1 MESIAFE
8 GEKGKGF
15 SGRMRRFFS
24 RFQIGG
30 ILREC
35 NAYKERGIPALTVL
49 AYLFSLAFKG
59 RSLYLDTLLKKAP
72 GFGKDT
78 AYRFRNSVKINWL
91 RFVTTLSYRVY
102 HTAIKPLTNETREGA
117 FIIDDS
123 VFERAR
129 SKCVELLARVYD
141 HAGNRYTLGF
151 RMLTL
156 GWSDG
161 ATFLPINFCLLST
174 ENAKNRKVEAKTYDK
189 RSYAAEIRE
198 LSQTKATEVVLRLL
212 DLALHAGYRAGY
224 VLFDRWFSSPKMILA
239 LKKMELETV
248 AMVKKSSK
256 IFYAYQGKWM
266 SATSIYTQCKKR
278 RGRSKYLLS
287 VTVGVGRQERLPAKL
302 VFVRNRNKRSE
313 YLVLI
318 CTDISL
324 SEEEII
330 RLYGKRWDIE
340 VFFKTCKSLLKL
352 EDECRSLSY
361 DAMCAQAAIVFT
373 RYLFLAVE
381 IREEKDL
388 RSAGPLFCLVSEELP
403 DITFTEAM
411 EKLQLFLQKLFSG
424 LTGALSDIPGFFTS
438 LLAELPPVVANFL
451 DFSAFRNAS
460 QTLLCSLPE

>member
-1 MESIAFE
+1 
-8 GEKGKGF
+8 
-15 SGRMRRFFS
+15 
-24 RFQIGG
+24 
-30 ILREC
+30 
-35 NAYKERGIPALTVL
+35 
-49 AYLFSLAFKG
+49 
-59 RSLYLDTLLKKAP
+59 
-72 GFGKDT
+72 
-78 AYRFRNSVKINWL
+78 
-91 RFVTTLSYRVY
+91 
-102 HTAIKPLTNETREGA
+102 
-117 FIIDDS
+117 
-123 VFERAR
+123 
-129 SKCVELLARVYD
+129 
-141 HAGNRYTLGF
+141 
-151 RMLTL
+151 MLTL

-161 ATFLPINFCLLST
+161 ATFLPMNFCLLST

-212 DLALHAGYRAGY
+212 DLALHAGYKARY

-256 IFYAYQGKWM
+256 IFYEYQGKWM

-424 LTGALSDIPGFFTS
+424 LTGALSDIPGFFAS